1 MKKLIAAV
9 LLAVLVFSLPAVAET
24 ASSGAASQTIKRRR
38 APKTSSKF
46 DYDAIMENP
55 DDYIGENYYL
65 SGTISLLYEAE
76 LSIPEWTEPTI
87 AVFSID
93 DDGVKNLAYI
103 EFDNKGGEIVG
114 NDTVGMFVEFL
125 GTIDTKSQLGF
136 TIKMPLFI
144 AYTTEIFEQ

>member
-1 MKKLIAAV
+1 MKKLIAAI
-9 LLAVLVFSLPAVAET
+9 LLAVLVFSMPAVAET
-24 ASSGAASQTIKRRR
+24 AASGAASQIKRRR
-38 APKTSSKF
+38 VPKTSSKF

-65 SGTISLLYEAE
+65 SGTIALLHEAE

-136 TIKMPLFI
+136 TVKMPLFI
-144 AYTTEIFEQ
+144 SYTTEIFEQ

>member
-9 LLAVLVFSLPAVAET
+9 LLAVLVFSLPAFSET
-24 ASSGAASQTIKRRR
+24 AASGTASQTRRR

-65 SGTISLLYEAE
+65 SGTIALLHEAE

-103 EFDNKGGEIVG
+103 EFDNKGGEIVY

-136 TIKMPLFI
+136 TVKMPLFI